1 MQLTD
6 RQEDLAKILIELTV
20 EYGPFQQSDDADG
33 CDYKSAE
40 QNQNHNGKCCAEC
53 VFFRK
58 AGCAIVYG
66 EIEPM
71 GVCRFHI
78 ISDDSLENSEYDDA
92 EEDDAEED
100 DGQEND
106 GRKSVQEEDP
116 YEEEMM
122 ELLGNKSFMKSIPVT
137 NIQQDNEYVYTG
149 LGVAF
154 GGKDLVGDTFTTAT
168 KLGSERPFVGMKL
181 FYDHALEDVKDEIGT
196 VLDVKTDE
204 AGLWF
209 QFQLDKRHKYA
220 EKIKQLIDE
229 GKLGLSTGAVSHV
242 VRREKGELKQ
252 WLIGELS
259 LTPSPADPRTHIQT
273 NAGKVGKEALQDAF
287 PQQRFI
293 IIRKKRIQ

>member
-1 MQLTD
+1 MQLTE
-6 RQEDLAKILIELTV
+6 RQQDLAKILIELTV

-40 QNQNHNGKCCAEC
+40 QNKNHNGKCCAEC
-53 VFFRK
+53 VFYRK

-66 EIEPM
+66 EIEDM

-78 ISDDSLENSEYDDA
+78 ISDDSLENSEYED

-100 DGQEND
+100 GQEND
-106 GRKSVQEEDP
+106 ERKSVSDQEEDP

-122 ELLGNKSFMKSIPVT
+122 SLLNNAPFVKSIPIS
-137 NIQQDNEYVYTG
+137 NIHQDKEYVYTG

-154 GGKDLVGDTFTTAT
+154 GGKDLVGDTFTTGT

-196 VLDVKTDE
+196 VLNAKTDE

-242 VRREKGELKQ
+242 VRRERGELKQ

-259 LTPSPADPRTHIQT
+259 LTPNPADPRTHIQT
-273 NAGKVGKEALQDAF
+273 NAEQVEKEALQDAF
-287 PQQRFI
+287 PQQQFI
-293 IIRKKRIQ
+293 IIRKKRTN